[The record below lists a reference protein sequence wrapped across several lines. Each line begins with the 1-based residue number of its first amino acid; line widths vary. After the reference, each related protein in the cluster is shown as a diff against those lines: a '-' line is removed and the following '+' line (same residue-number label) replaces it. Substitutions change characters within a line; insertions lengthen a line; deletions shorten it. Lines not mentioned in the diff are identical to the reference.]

1 MPAGATGFAT
11 MKPGSNAWL
20 YGQYMDQDAEGRS
33 DDIGR
38 LAYKSQVELDLLSIL
53 ERSEDKEISSCAGN
67 ALIFLEKLFDASE
80 KTIARHEARGK
91 WDKFRLRHRMLA
103 GQALELSHLAER
115 QPEQP
120 CDAFKARQL
129 NLVLRP
135 LKEEMEENMGV
146 PLGLV
151 SEDGENTY
159 SDVSLMLRIYQD
171 VGAAYVRRH
180 YNGNPPKLP
189 EVPENWATSLIQD
202 QILTYCMDQPRSIW
216 EIGALLG
223 YKDKKTT
230 RKYLNPLL
238 RDGLLARTVPD
249 KPNSRNQKYLTA
261 RNV

>member
-1 MPAGATGFAT
+1 MPAGATGFVT

-33 DDIGR
+33 NEIGR
-38 LAYKSQVELDLLSIL
+38 LAYKSGVEVDLESIEQV
-53 ERSEDKEISSCAGN
+53 
-67 ALIFLEKLFDASE
+67 
-80 KTIARHEARGK
+80 IARHEARGK
-91 WDKFRLRHRMLA
+91 WDAFRLRHRMLA

-115 QPEQP
+115 QPEHA

-135 LKEEMEENMGV
+135 LKEQMEEDMGV

-159 SDVSLMLRIYQD
+159 SDVSLMLRIYLD
-171 VGAAYVRRH
+171 VSAAYVRRH
-180 YNGNPPKLP
+180 YNGNPPKMP
-189 EVPENWATSLIQD
+189 EVPENWAMTLVQD
-202 QILTYCMDQPRSIW
+202 QILTYCMDQPRSIR

-223 YKDKKTT
+223 YTDKKTT

>member
-1 MPAGATGFAT
+1 MPASATGFAT

-20 YGQYMDQDAEGRS
+20 YGQYNDQDAEGRTN
-33 DDIGR
+33 DIGR

-80 KTIARHEARGK
+80 NTIARHEARGK
-91 WDKFRLRHRMLA
+91 WDAFRLRHRMLA

-135 LKEEMEENMGV
+135 LKEEMEEDMGV

-189 EVPENWATSLIQD
+189 KVPENWATSLIQD

-238 RDGLLARTVPD
+238 DEGLISRTVPD
-249 KPNSRNQKYLTA
+249 KPNSRNQRYFSSRT
-261 RNV
+261 V